1 MAIRVSEYKSL
12 NTGII
17 VRDLWQNP
25 IDYSLI
31 PYYYLRE
38 SERG

>member
-1 MAIRVSEYKSL
+1 MLPEYKSL

-17 VRDLWQNP
+17 VRDLRHSP

-31 PYYYLRE
+31 LCYHLRE
-38 SERG
+38 NEER